1 MTSSAAKPTSSSR
14 RSTVISR
21 ACAGTAST
29 LVIAGA
35 LFAGGVATLV
45 TASAHHFNS
54 PATTPKTTGTA
65 FGGGFVAG
73 SAVLNDSASLASNV
87 TADRVVKFQLWGP
100 NNANCSPTGAAP
112 VFQQTVQAINGP
124 GTVHTTGG
132 YAAAVAGTYQWTAQ
146 IVAPNHVVEDSSSC
160 GTEPVVITRAPT
172 PTPSP
177 TPTPTPTPTPRPTP
191 TPTPTPSDA
200 PTPTPTPAGA
210 VLGISTPNTGGPGVI
225 ELTVGG
231 LLLLGG
237 IRLVALLSRTRRR
250 IY

>member
-1 MTSSAAKPTSSSR
+1 MTSSAAQPTSSSR
-14 RSTVISR
+14 RSTVMSR
-21 ACAGTAST
+21 VCAGTAGT
-29 LVIAGA
+29 LVITAA

-65 FGGGFVAG
+65 SGGGFVAG
-73 SAVLNDSASLASNV
+73 SAVLNDTASLSSDV

-100 NNANCSPTGAAP
+100 NNASCSPTGAAP
-112 VFQQTVQAINGP
+112 VYQQTVQAINGP

-132 YAAAVAGTYQWTAQ
+132 YAAAVAGTYQWTAR

-160 GTEPVVITRAPT
+160 GTEPVVITRAPA
-172 PTPSP
+172 P
-177 TPTPTPTPTPRPTP
+177 TPTPTPKPTP
-191 TPTPTPSDA
+191 TPTPKPTPTPSHT

-210 VLGISTPNTGGPGVI
+210 VLGISTPSTGGPGVI

-231 LLLLGG
+231 LLLLVGF
-237 IRLVALLSRTRRR
+237 RLVALMSRSRRR
-250 IY
+250 IF

>member
-1 MTSSAAKPTSSSR
+1 MTSRGANPTSSSR
-14 RSTVISR
+14 RSSVVSR
-21 ACAGTAST
+21 VCAGTAST
-29 LVIAGA
+29 LVIGGA
-35 LFAGGVATLV
+35 LFVGGVATLV

-65 FGGGFVAG
+65 SGGGFVAG
-73 SAVLNDSASLASNV
+73 SAVLNDTASLSSDV

-100 NNANCSPTGAAP
+100 NNAHCSPTGAAP
-112 VFQQTVQAINGP
+112 VYQQTVQAINGP

-160 GTEPVVITRAPT
+160 GTEPVVITSAPTPIPT
-172 PTPSP
+172 PTPTPKPNP
-177 TPTPTPTPTPRPTP
+177 TPTPTPTHT
-191 TPTPTPSDA
+191 

-210 VLGISTPNTGGPGVI
+210 VLAISTPGTGGPGVV

-237 IRLVALLSRTRRR
+237 MRVVAFMSRSRRR
-250 IY
+250 IF